1 MKYFIPVFLL
11 FFLGLSTPLKAQQ
24 DCENLV
30 WSDEFSTDGAP
41 SEERWGYDT
50 GGGGWGNNE
59 LQTYTNT
66 RANSWV
72 ENGNLYIKAIK
83 SSNNWTSA
91 RLITKGKG
99 DWLYGRIEV
108 RAKLPLGKGTWPA
121 IWMLPTDWEYGG
133 WPASGEIDIMEHVG
147 YDPGVVHGTIHTEAY
162 NHGIGTQK
170 GGSITIDDAMA
181 NFHVYAMEWTDETMR
196 WYVDDELYFTFN
208 NENKTY
214 KEWPFDK
221 RFHLLLNIAI
231 GGNWGGAEGIDP
243 NLTEATMTVDYVR
256 VYANKLPQPVVQGSN
271 LNSMND
277 EVSYS
282 VDAVEAAQYNWLL
295 PEGVTLLSGEGTSSI
310 TVQWNDA
317 PGDIQVEVSTA
328 CDAVVSN
335 VFHVDYL
342 IKPNSDRF
350 DVAPVN
356 EAQEL
361 LWQANAGT
369 DNSLVLAEADG
380 VLLVDFDIADPSQ
393 NAYFSYNFNG
403 LIDLTA
409 HNELA
414 LDLKV
419 DPANPPSNLRFDLV
433 DVNGNVELVDLFK
446 MESFGSDDSFHFH
459 YHHFSSKADGSFL
472 LGKIAQIRI
481 YVNYGIFG
489 KTGSGRLQI
498 QNLRLQAATSTAVD
512 DPLIQSELKVYPNPA
527 QQFVNIDSS
536 EALSMIQLFSMS
548 GQLLVSKSGLKGK
561 NYQLDL
567 SGLKA
572 GVYLLKVN
580 QLKTELISIH

>member
-1 MKYFIPVFLL
+1 MNYLSFFLL
-11 FFLGLSTPLKAQQ
+11 LFAFLPSHGVFAQQ
-24 DCENLV
+24 DCEKLV

-41 SEERWGYDT
+41 SEERWGYDI

-66 RANSWV
+66 RTNSWV
-72 ENGNLYIKAIK
+72 ENGNLYIKAVK
-83 SSNNWTSA
+83 KDNSWTSA
-91 RLITKGKG
+91 RLITKGKA
-99 DWLYGRIEV
+99 DWRYGRIEV
-108 RAKLPLGKGTWPA
+108 RAKLPSGKGTWPA

-170 GGSITIDDAMA
+170 GGSITIEDAMA
-181 NFHVYAMEWTDETMR
+181 NFHVYALEWTEETMR

-208 NENKTY
+208 NENRTY

-256 VYANKLPQPVVQGSN
+256 VYASKLPKPVIQGSK
-271 LNSMND
+271 LNSLN
-277 EVSYS
+277 EETSY
-282 VDAVEAAQYNWLL
+282 AVNAIEGAQYNWLL
-295 PEGVTLLSGEGTSSI
+295 PEGVTVLSGVGTSAI

-328 CDAVVSN
+328 CDAVVSD

-342 IKPNSDRF
+342 IQPDAEGF

-356 EAQEL
+356 EDQEL
-361 LWQANAGT
+361 LWQAHAGT
-369 DNSLVLAEADG
+369 DNSLVLTESDG
-380 VLLVDFDIADPSQ
+380 VLLVDFDINNPSQ
-393 NAYFSYNFNG
+393 NAYFSYVFNG

-414 LDLKV
+414 LELKV
-419 DPANPPSNLRFDLV
+419 DPANPPSNMRFDLV
-433 DVNGNVELVDLFK
+433 DVNGHVELVDLFK
-446 MESFGSDDSFHFH
+446 MESFDQDDSFHFH
-459 YHHFSSKADGSFL
+459 YHHFASKTDGSFL
-472 LGKIAQIRI
+472 LDKIAEIRV

-489 KTGSGRLQI
+489 KAGSGQLQLQNVRLQE
-498 QNLRLQAATSTAVD
+498 AKSTAAED
-512 DPLIQSELKVYPNPA
+512 WFSAPEFLVYPNPA
-527 QQFVNIDSS
+527 QQFVNINSN
-536 EALSMIQLFSMS
+536 EPLNTVQIYGMS
-548 GQLLVSKSGLKGK
+548 GQLLMVKSGLRAR
-561 NYQLDL
+561 NYRLDL
-567 SGLKA
+567 NGLQT
-572 GVYLLKVN
+572 GMYLLRIN
-580 QLKTELISIH
+580 QLSSQLISVR